1 VNEEE
6 ESTVRMSMPT
16 NPFASTTSLQVFPL
30 FSGFANFLP
39 TPATSPSNRV
49 ELEVEKVE
57 EEESEV
63 VVEVEKV
70 DDDNEEGESGSDD
83 DDSRGGSKRTR
94 SESPTF

>member
-1 VNEEE
+1 
-6 ESTVRMSMPT
+6 MPT

-49 ELEVEKVE
+49 ELELEKIE
-57 EEESEV
+57 EEETEV

-70 DDDNEEGESGSDD
+70 DEEEGESVSDD
-83 DDSRGGSKRTR
+83 DDDKVSRGGSKRTR
-94 SESPTF
+94 SESPSW